1 MVDAKMPNA
10 LAKIDVHR
18 DSQLRKFPAFLAQ
31 LRPSAQGVSAMKTFM
46 FIGFVSKD
54 VVERVARLCQRE
66 AGSAYDGVG
75 RAGFSRGSG
84 LQ

>member
-31 LRPSAQGVSAMKTFM
+31 LRPSAEGAGVMKTFM
-46 FIGFVSKD
+46 FSGVVSKD

-66 AGSAYDGVG
+66 AGSDYEG
-75 RAGFSRGSG
+75 
-84 LQ
+84 